1 MIIFDK
7 GNKILKSV
15 EFEREPAALIYQLK
29 HAETVPDR
37 ADAAKALGEVKGNA
51 DAVAALGEAARSDA
65 FWGVRVEA
73 LRALGKIGD
82 AAAEE
87 QIESALSE

>member
-15 EFEREPAALIYQLK
+15 EFKREPAALIYQLK

-65 FWGVRVEA
+65 FLG
-73 LRALGKIGD
+73 RARGSVCERSEK
-82 AAAEE
+82 
-87 QIESALSE
+87 SATPRRKSKSKMR